1 MCSLANTGDAWQL
14 WARSSPC
21 RIRSSSISSPGR
33 PGIPAKMLHISAL
46 LRPSTAKRPYAKSDV
61 PPEGNCL
68 IGATVLPWRFFPAWS
83 HGRGYRTFSTRGI
96 SSVDYNRERRT
107 GKRRKTQPLKNHVAY
122 WSEHNTK
129 INTHLQ
135 QYFWINKTF
144 YVLLLFAVKT
154 NRLSWGA
161 RRGIFGPR

>member
-1 MCSLANTGDAWQL
+1 MRDSSRLDHRRVGFARPVFPVREHRDNRRPTCCTFQRYLAPQRRN
-14 WARSSPC
+14 
-21 RIRSSSISSPGR
+21 
-33 PGIPAKMLHISAL
+33 
-46 LRPSTAKRPYAKSDV
+46 PYAKSDV
-61 PPEGNCL
+61 LPEGNCL
-68 IGATVLPWRFFPAWS
+68 IGATVLPWRFFLAWS
-83 HGRGYRTFSTRGI
+83 HGRGDRTFSTRVM
-96 SSVDYNRERRT
+96 SSVDYNRERWT

-161 RRGIFGPR
+161 KWGIFGPR